1 MGVTAMTIELTVE
14 YATCAVCDQPVK
26 TVVGTPSRQMVSAA
40 STAYAATAWCMLE
53 PCGHAFTV
61 RRGGLIY

>member
-1 MGVTAMTIELTVE
+1 MGVTAITSVLAGED
-14 YATCAVCDQPVK
+14 ATCAVCDEPVRA
-26 TVVGTPSRQMVSAA
+26 VVGTPSRQTVSSA
-40 STAYAATAWCMLE
+40 TTVYVATAWCMLE

>member
-1 MGVTAMTIELTVE
+1 MGVTIEPADE
-14 YATCAVCDQPVK
+14 DATCAVCDEPVRA
-26 TVVGTPSRQMVSAA
+26 VVGTPSGRQESAFA
-40 STAYAATAWCMLE
+40 AVYARMAWCMLE